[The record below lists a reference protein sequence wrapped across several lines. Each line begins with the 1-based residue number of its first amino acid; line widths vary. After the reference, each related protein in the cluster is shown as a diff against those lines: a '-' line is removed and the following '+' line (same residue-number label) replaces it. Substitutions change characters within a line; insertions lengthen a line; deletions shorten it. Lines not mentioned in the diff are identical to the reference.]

1 MPSRHDPARIAEL
14 QRIAILDSS
23 PERAYDDI
31 ARLLATTLAVPIT
44 MVNLLDEE
52 RDWFKSCVGLQQ
64 TRSPQVTSFCE
75 AFFHSESD
83 LIVVADT
90 LADLRFS
97 AHPLVVGQPF
107 VRFYAAAR
115 LKVRGETVGTL
126 CAYDMVPRQITP
138 EQVEQMRT
146 MAGAVIELL
155 SQRAPPRLDH
165 AGGAPGTLAP
175 AVAAA
180 ATSAKPSSMRR

>member
-1 MPSRHDPARIAEL
+1 M

-31 ARLLATTLAVPIT
+31 TRLLATTLAVPIT

-64 TRSPQVTSFCE
+64 TQSPRVTSFCE
-75 AFFHSESD
+75 AFFHTESD
-83 LIVVADT
+83 LIVGEDT
-90 LADLRFS
+90 LADARFS
-97 AHPLVVGQPF
+97 AHPLVVGRPF
-107 VRFYAAAR
+107 IRFYAAAR
-115 LKVRGETVGTL
+115 LMVRDQTVGTL
-126 CAYDMVPRQITP
+126 CAYDIVPRRITP

-155 SQRAPPRLDH
+155 GERA
-165 AGGAPGTLAP
+165 A
-175 AVAAA
+175 
-180 ATSAKPSSMRR
+180 SA